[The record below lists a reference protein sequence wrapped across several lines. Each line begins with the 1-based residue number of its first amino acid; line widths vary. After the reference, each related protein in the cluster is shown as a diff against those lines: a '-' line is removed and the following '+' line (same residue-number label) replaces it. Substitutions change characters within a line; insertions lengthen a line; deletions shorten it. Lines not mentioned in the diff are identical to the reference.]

1 MPRIDVFHTAIFRSN
16 GGIRAQFAHGAGA
29 VRNGVLFV
37 GGHLGERLRIAVGDE
52 QRVVAEPL
60 VPGLAVD
67 DPPLDDAFEKVL
79 LAAEN

>member
-1 MPRIDVFHTAIFRSN
+1 MPQLTFS
-16 GGIRAQFAHGAGA
+16 IRLFFDRTEEFGQLAHGAGA
-29 VRNGVLFV
+29 VRDGIFLI

>member
-1 MPRIDVFHTAIFRSN
+1 M
-16 GGIRAQFAHGAGA
+16 
-29 VRNGVLFV
+29 RNGVLFV

-79 LAAEN
+79 LAAENQRDDRAETRPAVLCAFEVFVAT